1 MNEWINARGRICLT
15 CRLIN
20 IFDRA
25 PVDSE
30 LTLIDVGTG
39 AEVGRKPGD
48 MARWLEQSGIVDCS
62 MHRGE

>member
-1 MNEWINARGRICLT
+1 MNERINARGKIRLT

-39 AEVGRKPGD
+39 AEVGRKPRD
-48 MARWLEQSGIVDCS
+48 MAWWPEQSGIVDCS

>member
-1 MNEWINARGRICLT
+1 MNEWINAWERIRLT

-39 AEVGRKPGD
+39 VEVGRKPRD
-48 MARWLEQSGIVDCS
+48 MAWWPEQSGIVDCS